1 MSHIKDLSDMAER
14 WGFAKGLLAAA
25 RLAIDAGN
33 PQLAVAIVELGNPAK
48 TVEPPPPAPLILRT
62 GTLLPEGWHSFDGK
76 TVPTFYSFPPFV
88 KIRFLDG
95 TEMNMP
101 DDFDWLNPADPENP
115 VVAYFDEIPF

>member
-33 PQLAVAIVELGNPAK
+33 PQLAVAIVELGNSTK
-48 TVEPPPPAPLILRT
+48 TVEPPPPAPLI
-62 GTLLPEGWHSFDGK
+62 
-76 TVPTFYSFPPFV
+76 
-88 KIRFLDG
+88 
-95 TEMNMP
+95 
-101 DDFDWLNPADPENP
+101 PADPENP